1 MDLQELEEEPLAQVK
16 QLEGAPEIVVSHVSY
31 AYPGLDEPVIS
42 NFSCRFGAGELTVIA
57 GPTGV
62 GKSTLIRL
70 ILGLMQPAD
79 GSVTVGGFPA
89 GSALRGNFMYVPQG
103 NTLLSGTIRS
113 NLLLASPQASE
124 EELKEVLSLAQA
136 SFVFDLPQ
144 GLDTPCGEVGSGLS
158 EGQAQ
163 RIAVARALLRPG
175 GVLILDE
182 STSALDATTEER
194 LIQTLHSRYHGRKTI
209 LFISHRPY
217 AASLADAVVEL

>member
-1 MDLQELEEEPLAQVK
+1 
-16 QLEGAPEIVVSHVSY
+16 
-31 AYPGLDEPVIS
+31 
-42 NFSCRFGAGELTVIA
+42 
-57 GPTGV
+57 
-62 GKSTLIRL
+62 
-70 ILGLMQPAD
+70 MQPAD

-113 NLLLASPQASE
+113 NLLLAAPHASE
-124 EELKEVLSLAQA
+124 EELREVLTLAQA

-144 GLDTPCGEVGSGLS
+144 GLETPCGEVGSGLS

-182 STSALDATTEER
+182 STSSLDAATEEA
-194 LIQTLHSRYHGRKTI
+194 LISALHSRYHGRKTI
-209 LFISHRPY
+209 LFISHRPF
-217 AASLADAVVEL
+217 AATLADAVVEL